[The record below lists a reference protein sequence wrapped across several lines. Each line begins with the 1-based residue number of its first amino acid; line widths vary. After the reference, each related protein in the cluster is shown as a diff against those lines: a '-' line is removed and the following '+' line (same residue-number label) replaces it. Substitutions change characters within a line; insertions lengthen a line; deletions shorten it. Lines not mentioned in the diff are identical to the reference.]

1 MAFTSRELDAGVAAT
16 FSVLTDPQTYPQ
28 WLIGAQR
35 IRDVD
40 ASWPQPGSRFH
51 HLVGFGPVQIPDDTE
66 VLAIE
71 QDRMLRLKVRARP
84 FISAEA
90 TFRVIGDDHRCVVT
104 LEEEPAVRSVGNL
117 VRIVMDP
124 TMHARNHRSLRR
136 LASVVEQ
143 RRQSHGR

>member
-16 FSVLTDPQTYPQ
+16 FSILTDPQTYPQ

-84 FISAEA
+84 FISAKA
-90 TFRVIGDDHRCVVT
+90 TFRVIGDDRRCVVT

-136 LASVVEQ
+136 LASVVEA
-143 RRQSHGR
+143 RREVHGR